1 MEEYVQEEEVTV
13 IEGWAPSVS
22 LEVKEIQ
29 TGEEDEEELYSQR
42 SKLYR
47 FRDGDWKE
55 RGLGEAK
62 LLKDKATSK
71 IRFMLRQEKTGKIV
85 ANHYVVDVSPYCD
98 LRPNAGS
105 EKCWVWT
112 APDFSDEEGSTDQ
125 FALKFGSAELAQ
137 KFKAAFDNAKVL
149 NKKKTENSQ
158 NNTT

>member
-1 MEEYVQEEEVTV
+1 M
-13 IEGWAPSVS
+13 IEGWTPSVS
-22 LEVKEIQ
+22 LDLKEVQ

-62 LLKDKATSK
+62 LLKHKETSK
-71 IRFMLRQEKTGKIV
+71 VRFMLRQEKTGKIV
-85 ANHYVVDVSPYCD
+85 ANFFAVDVAPYCD

-112 APDFSDEEGSTDQ
+112 AQDFSDEEGSVDQ
-125 FALKFGSAELAQ
+125 FALKFGSAELANA
-137 KFKAAFDNAKVL
+137 FKEAFDKAKVL
-149 NKKKTENSQ
+149 NAEVPYNRI
-158 NNTT
+158 